1 MATCVQM
8 PGPDPRPMELC
19 FAKCCD
25 EGWPALHAGHT
36 TELLIKPG
44 SYQLIGFLP
53 QRCQFCFIVGYGLLG
68 YAPTFFIAEIW
79 PCLRLRHFSVPYCLC
94 HVATVFFIWG
104 WSLSK
109 PQLFWVL
116 WCPRLL
122 QGLFK
127 MLLLLQRSCGGF
139 CFMWYFLHVTLLA
152 VLFVSS

>member
-1 MATCVQM
+1 M

-25 EGWPALHAGHT
+25 EGWPALHTGHT

-53 QRCQFCFIVGYGLLG
+53 QRCQFFFIVGYGLLG

-94 HVATVFFIWG
+94 HVATVFFIWC

-109 PQLFWVL
+109 PQLFWMR
-116 WCPRLL
+116 WCPGYCKGSSKCSFSCRDPVVD
-122 QGLFK
+122 FA
-127 MLLLLQRSCGGF
+127 SCGIF
-139 CFMWYFLHVTLLA
+139 FMSPCLLCC
-152 VLFVSS
+152 LYPLNLPTS